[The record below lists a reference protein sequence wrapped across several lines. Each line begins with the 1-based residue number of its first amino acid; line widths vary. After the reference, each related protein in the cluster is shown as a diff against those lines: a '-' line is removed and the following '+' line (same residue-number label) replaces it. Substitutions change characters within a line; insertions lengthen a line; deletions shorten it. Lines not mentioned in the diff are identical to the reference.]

1 MRSRLKLR
9 NKLKLGNLLHMQLSE
24 VIQNL
29 VKSSVAQDSLCKQH
43 CCSKESIVF
52 LPVANIQAKKAKYF
66 SHKQ

>member
-1 MRSRLKLR
+1 
-9 NKLKLGNLLHMQLSE
+9 MQLSE